1 MALIIDK
8 SKIQK
13 KSKLD
18 LKATGL
24 KLSLAVSI
32 SFSVILDSATL

>member
-1 MALIIDK
+1 MALIMDK

-13 KSKLD
+13 KSRLA

-24 KLSLAVSI
+24 KLSLAKSI